1 MLIGNPSN
9 KILTQMKWWG
19 TYEVEIQQFDIFQ
32 RKDFNFFLY
41 VVGNILQFPYFWT
54 ACHSRNVSVWKVF

>member
-1 MLIGNPSN
+1 MNAHWSSFQQN
-9 KILTQMKWWG
+9 VEKYEVK
-19 TYEVEIQQFDIFQ
+19 YEVEIQQFDIFQ

>member
-1 MLIGNPSN
+1 MNAHWSSFQQNIDQNEG
-9 KILTQMKWWG
+9 K
-19 TYEVEIQQFDIFQ
+19 YEVEIQQFDIFQ